1 MYNKLNQH
9 SNNNT
14 TLKFYRDCGVSM
26 SHCVVGWWGE
36 DAEQAGDP
44 ASDAREH
51 SLTLLQGS
59 VLQLSR
65 RIYTRSQQPALH

>member
-1 MYNKLNQH
+1 MIY
-9 SNNNT
+9 
-14 TLKFYRDCGVSM
+14 
-26 SHCVVGWWGE
+26 CVVGWWGE